1 MFTAL
6 KKLVGNENTANGAT
20 PSGGS
25 SPRSGQPA
33 AIDRSLQKMFAKG
46 VHYNMKIVIKGDRN
60 VGKTCL
66 WRRLQGAKFESDYA
80 PTNEIQVCH
89 IQWSYKATDDIVK
102 VEIWDVVDKGR
113 KRRPL
118 DGLKLNGALQVTQVP
133 EVVTALDAEFID
145 VYKGT
150 NGVIM
155 VLDMTKAWTFE
166 YVQRELPKVPEHI
179 PVLVLNN
186 HLDMKHHRAV
196 SADQVK
202 FFVEGLERG
211 GTPIRYAESSMS
223 NGFGL
228 RFLHKFFNIPFLQ
241 LQRESLLGQLERN
254 RCEMDAT
261 CEELDLLLESDETN
275 YDLFVDRL
283 GQRRRQ
289 VADSCANITMVPGA
303 APGKITGGGVLPAK
317 LPKSVSLPAEITNTI
332 LNKRALNHHQPTSP
346 VAPEKEEL
354 PPPKQAY
361 TQRAYRSPDD
371 YVNEA
376 MGGGDLNKF
385 LEDTEEE
392 LSKEASPESGSD
404 DETAGNPLVCGFQDE
419 LDPED
424 LIPAKI
430 LSKGASPLNATEAN
444 TNKIS
449 SIDPAARQPKHNSA
463 QNSAFNSDEPASKPV
478 PTHSAQ
484 EPFEPPSATSSF
496 EKSIENSPA
505 AKVIEDRA
513 SQTGSIKDDFAV
525 ELKLERE
532 EPDGTSSPAEW
543 HPHDLDQLE
552 KQAFDRLSSPEEV
565 VLEAKDIVDGKE
577 KRKHRKSSYS
587 KKLKKEKSSSAKERA
602 TVEEY
607 CSGGSG
613 EDKKKKKKK
622 KKKPKDNEKLD
633 GRKLIEEDPL
643 EAFLNDRSHYEA
655 I

>member
-1 MFTAL
+1 MLNAL
-6 KKLVGNENTANGAT
+6 KKLVGNECTAA
-20 PSGGS
+20 GS
-25 SPRSGQPA
+25 SSSGSFSPRPGQPA
-33 AIDRSLQKMFAKG
+33 AIDRNLQKMFAKG

-66 WRRLQGAKFESDYA
+66 WRRLQGAKFESEYT
-80 PTNEIQVCH
+80 PTEEIQVCH
-89 IQWSYKATDDIVK
+89 IQWNYKATDDIVK

-118 DGLKLNGALQVTQVP
+118 DGLKMNGGPPAAQMP

-186 HLDMKHHRAV
+186 HLDMKHHRVV

-202 FFVEGLERG
+202 FFVESLERNG
-211 GTPIRYAESSMS
+211 APVRHAESSMS

-254 RCEMDAT
+254 RCEMDTT
-261 CEELDLLLESDETN
+261 CEELDALLESDEAN

-289 VADSCANITMVPGA
+289 VADSCANIAMVPGA

-332 LNKRALNHHQPTSP
+332 LKKGALYHQVNSAADGDSKEKSPSPKRGSAQKSH
-346 VAPEKEEL
+346 
-354 PPPKQAY
+354 
-361 TQRAYRSPDD
+361 RSPDD
-371 YVNEA
+371 YVSEA
-376 MGGGDLNKF
+376 IGGSDLNKF
-385 LEDTEEE
+385 LEDADDEP
-392 LSKEASPESGSD
+392 SKEATAESESE
-404 DETAGNPLVCGFQDE
+404 DETGGNPLVCGFQDE
-419 LDPED
+419 IDPED
-424 LIPAKI
+424 LLPVRLPVQTKLQPYATT
-430 LSKGASPLNATEAN
+430 SASSDQPEDAMTQQS
-444 TNKIS
+444 TGGS
-449 SIDPAARQPKHNSA
+449 SSA
-463 QNSAFNSDEPASKPV
+463 QGDLPQDGAAATTPFLTHPAPEMFDATPLTSK
-478 PTHSAQ
+478 AG
-484 EPFEPPSATSSF
+484 ATL
-496 EKSIENSPA
+496 EKCSVAEES
-505 AKVIEDRA
+505 EDRA
-513 SQTGSIKDDFAV
+513 SQTSSVKDDFAV
-525 ELKLERE
+525 ELRLERE

-552 KQAFDRLSSPEEV
+552 KQAFEKLSSAEDDTQQ
-565 VLEAKDIVDGKE
+565 AKEITEKE
-577 KRKHRKSSYS
+577 RRKHK
-587 KKLKKEKSSSAKERA
+587 KSSSKKSKREKSPKERSL
-602 TVEEY
+602 EEDVSTG
-607 CSGGSG
+607 SGG

-622 KKKPKDNEKLD
+622 KSKDNERPSPIPSD
-633 GRKLIEEDPL
+633 GRKLIIEDPL
-643 EAFLNDRSHYEA
+643 EAFLNDRSHYET